1 MQDESRHPGPSPSEI
16 ELLREWYRYNSFV
29 RKKYLSSIFERIP
42 EQERYRDRGASF
54 PSIVDIFMHTID
66 GYRIWFIYAYHD
78 RLAEYQ
84 KRIGNRKYTRDEVE
98 AEEQKVN
105 SYVLDFINALTDA
118 DLTRSFVFKEG
129 EEQFRRVR
137 IRDMLWHMVEEELQ
151 HRGELNALFWQLGIN
166 PPVTG
171 WNPFDEEKETISED
185 EYHKF
190 NAQSKSTYPD
200 QE

>member
-1 MQDESRHPGPSPSEI
+1 MQDESRHQDPSPSEI

-29 RKKYLSSIFERIP
+29 RKKYLSSIFDRIP
-42 EQERYRDRGASF
+42 EQERYRDGGASF

-84 KRIGNRKYTRDEVE
+84 KRIRDRKYTRDEVE

-105 SYVLDFINALTDA
+105 SYVLGFINALTDA

-185 EYHKF
+185 EYHKIK
-190 NAQSKSTYPD
+190 AQSKSTYPD